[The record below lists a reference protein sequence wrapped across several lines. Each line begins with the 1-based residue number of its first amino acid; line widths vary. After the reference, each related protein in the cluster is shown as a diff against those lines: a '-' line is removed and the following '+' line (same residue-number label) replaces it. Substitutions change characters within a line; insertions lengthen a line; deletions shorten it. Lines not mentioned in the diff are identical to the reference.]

1 MKQFRLF
8 LLSLLC
14 ALITLPVMAQESK
27 GIQFFKGTFAEA
39 LAKAKAEGKPLFVD
53 FYAVWCGPCKKME
66 KQIFTLPEVG
76 EYFNKNFISLQ
87 LDAEKPENVDIAK
100 NYKVEAFPTLGI
112 IDGDGKALSIN
123 VGYMNAQELLDMAKT
138 AMGEIKGFEQLY
150 KEYRQ
155 NPNDLTIQQ
164 DLLTMAPQFL
174 TTQDG
179 MDAEKWVVRV
189 RKIYQKYIETKM
201 ADNSLINRKDYIII
215 GYLGGDDDETT
226 DRLVDYI
233 STHLDAWL
241 AAVGEPAAYYVVEKN
256 DERMLKLVKK
266 GDASYKDYLE
276 KIRTDYKKAYDVI
289 PVSSVT
295 PYDKSRD
302 YFNALFAIYKNKD
315 VAEYLKLMRKYLA
328 GLGKDANA
336 ADYAMAAQSLYYAA
350 DKKLRAADHEQA
362 IEWLKI
368 AIPSEKVLMN
378 KINYL
383 VMVGDSYR
391 ELKKYSEAEQYY
403 KQAYGESLQMGGE
416 LQQAQQMIQASVLH
430 KLSTLE
436 LLMR

>member
-1 MKQFRLF
+1 MKQIRIFLF
-8 LLSLLC
+8 ALLC
-14 ALITLPVMAQESK
+14 TVLALPAMAQEGK
-27 GIQFFKGTFAEA
+27 GIQFFKGTFAQA
-39 LAKAKAEGKPLFVD
+39 LAKAKSEGKPLFVD

-66 KQIFTLPEVG
+66 KQIFTQPEVG
-76 EYFNKNFISLQ
+76 EYFNKHFVAVQ
-87 LDAEKPENVDIAK
+87 LDAEKPENVDVAK
-100 NYKVEAFPTLGI
+100 TYKVEAFPTLGI
-112 IDGDGKALSIN
+112 FDGEGKALSIN
-123 VGYMNAQELLDMAKT
+123 VGYMNAQELMAMAKT
-138 AMGEIKGFEQLY
+138 AVGEVKGFEQLY

-164 DLLTMAPQFL
+164 DLLTLAPQFL

-189 RKIYQKYIETKM
+189 RKIYQAYIEKKM
-201 ADNSLINRKDYIII
+201 SDNSLINRKDYIII
-215 GYLGGDDDETT
+215 GYLGGDDEESTY
-226 DRLVDYI
+226 RLVDYI
-233 STHLDAWL
+233 SKNMDAWM

-266 GDASYKDYLE
+266 GDESYKTYLE

-289 PVSSVT
+289 KFTSAT

-302 YFNALFAIYKNKD
+302 YYNALFAIYKNKD
-315 VAEYLKLMRKYLA
+315 VAQYLKLMRQYLA
-328 GLGKDANA
+328 TLGADANA

-350 DKKLRAADHEQA
+350 GNKLSAADHEQA
-362 IEWLKI
+362 IEWLKM

-391 ELKKYSEAEQYY
+391 ELKKYNDAEQYY
-403 KQAYGESLQMGGE
+403 KQAYGESLQMGE
-416 LQQAQQMIQASVLH
+416 LEQAQQMIQASVLH

-436 LLMR
+436 LLTR

>member
-1 MKQFRLF
+1 MKQIRIFLF
-8 LLSLLC
+8 
-14 ALITLPVMAQESK
+14 ALICTVLALPAMAQEGK
-27 GIQFFKGTFAEA
+27 GIQFFKGTFAQA
-39 LAKAKAEGKPLFVD
+39 LAKAKSEGKPLFVD

-66 KQIFTLPEVG
+66 KQIFTQPEVG
-76 EYFNKNFISLQ
+76 EYFNKHFVAVQ
-87 LDAEKPENVDIAK
+87 LDAEKPENVDVAK
-100 NYKVEAFPTLGI
+100 TYKVEAFPTLGI
-112 IDGDGKALSIN
+112 FDGEGKALSIN
-123 VGYMNAQELLDMAKT
+123 VGYMNAQELMAMAKT
-138 AMGEIKGFEQLY
+138 AVGEVKGFEQLH

-164 DLLTMAPQFL
+164 DLLTLAPQFL

-189 RKIYQKYIETKM
+189 RKIYQAYIEKKM
-201 ADNSLINRKDYIII
+201 SDNSLINRKDYIII
-215 GYLGGDDDETT
+215 GYLGGDDEETT
-226 DRLVDYI
+226 YRLVDYI
-233 STHLDAWL
+233 SKNMDAWM

-266 GDASYKDYLE
+266 GDESYKTYLE

-289 PVSSVT
+289 KFTSAT

-302 YFNALFAIYKNKD
+302 YYNALFAIYKNKD
-315 VAEYLKLMRKYLA
+315 VALYLKLMRQYLA
-328 GLGKDANA
+328 TLGADANA

-350 DKKLRAADHEQA
+350 GNKLSAADHEQA
-362 IEWLKI
+362 IEWLKV

-391 ELKKYSEAEQYY
+391 ELKKYNDAEQYY
-403 KQAYGESLQMGGE
+403 KQAYGESLQMGE
-416 LQQAQQMIQASVLH
+416 LEQAQQMIQASVLH

-436 LLMR
+436 LLTR

>member
-1 MKQFRLF
+1 MKQIRIFLF
-8 LLSLLC
+8 ALLC
-14 ALITLPVMAQESK
+14 TFLALPTMAQEGK
-27 GIQFFKGTFAEA
+27 GIQFFKGTFAQA
-39 LAKAKAEGKPLFVD
+39 LAKAKSEGKPLFVD

-66 KQIFTLPEVG
+66 KQIFTQPEVG
-76 EYFNKNFISLQ
+76 EYFNKHFVAVQ
-87 LDAEKPENVDIAK
+87 LDAEKPENVDAAK
-100 NYKVEAFPTLGI
+100 TYKVEAFPTLGI
-112 IDGDGKALSIN
+112 FDGEGKALSIN
-123 VGYMNAQELLDMAKT
+123 VGYMNAQELMAMAKT
-138 AMGEIKGFEQLY
+138 AVGEVKGFEQLY

-164 DLLTMAPQFL
+164 DLLTLAPQFL

-189 RKIYQKYIETKM
+189 RKIYQAYIEKKM
-201 ADNSLINRKDYIII
+201 SDNSLINRKDYIII
-215 GYLGGDDDETT
+215 GYLGGDDEETT
-226 DRLVDYI
+226 YRLVDYI
-233 STHLDAWL
+233 SNNMDAWM

-266 GDASYKDYLE
+266 GDESYKTYLE

-289 PVSSVT
+289 KFTSAT

-302 YFNALFAIYKNKD
+302 YYNALFAIYKNKD
-315 VAEYLKLMRKYLA
+315 VALYLKLMRQYLA
-328 GLGKDANA
+328 TLGADANA

-350 DKKLRAADHEQA
+350 GNKLSAADHEQA
-362 IEWLKI
+362 IEWLKV

-391 ELKKYSEAEQYY
+391 ELKKYNEAEQYY
-403 KQAYGESLQMGGE
+403 KQAYGESLQMGE
-416 LQQAQQMIQASVLH
+416 LEQAQQMIQASVLH

-436 LLMR
+436 LLTR

>member
-1 MKQFRLF
+1 MKQIRIFLF
-8 LLSLLC
+8 ALLC
-14 ALITLPVMAQESK
+14 TVLALPAMAQEGK
-27 GIQFFKGTFAEA
+27 GIQFFKGTFAQA
-39 LAKAKAEGKPLFVD
+39 LAKAKSEGKPLFVD

-66 KQIFTLPEVG
+66 KQIFTQPEVG
-76 EYFNKNFISLQ
+76 EYFNKHFVAVQ
-87 LDAEKPENVDIAK
+87 LDAEKPENVDVAK
-100 NYKVEAFPTLGI
+100 TYKVEAFPTLGI
-112 IDGDGKALSIN
+112 FDGEGKALSIN
-123 VGYMNAQELLDMAKT
+123 VGYMNAQELMAMAKT
-138 AMGEIKGFEQLY
+138 AVGEVKGFEQLY

-164 DLLTMAPQFL
+164 DLLTLAPQFL

-189 RKIYQKYIETKM
+189 RKIYQAYIEKKM
-201 ADNSLINRKDYIII
+201 SDNSLINRKDYIII
-215 GYLGGDDDETT
+215 GYLGGDDEETT
-226 DRLVDYI
+226 YRLVDYI
-233 STHLDAWL
+233 SKNMDAWM

-266 GDASYKDYLE
+266 GDESYKTYLE

-289 PVSSVT
+289 KFTSAT

-302 YFNALFAIYKNKD
+302 YYNALFAIYKNKD
-315 VAEYLKLMRKYLA
+315 VAQYLKLMRQYLA
-328 GLGKDANA
+328 TLGADANA

-350 DKKLRAADHEQA
+350 GNKLSAADHEQA
-362 IEWLKI
+362 IEWLKV

-391 ELKKYSEAEQYY
+391 ELKKYNEAEQYY
-403 KQAYGESLQMGGE
+403 KQAYGESLQMGE
-416 LQQAQQMIQASVLH
+416 LEQAQQMIQASVLH

-436 LLMR
+436 LLTR

>member
-1 MKQFRLF
+1 MKQIRIFLF
-8 LLSLLC
+8 ALLC
-14 ALITLPVMAQESK
+14 TVLALPAMAQEGK
-27 GIQFFKGTFAEA
+27 GIQFFKGTFAQA
-39 LAKAKAEGKPLFVD
+39 LAKAKSEGKPLFVD

-66 KQIFTLPEVG
+66 KQIFTQPEVG
-76 EYFNKNFISLQ
+76 EYFNKHFVAVQ
-87 LDAEKPENVDIAK
+87 LDAEKPENVDVAK
-100 NYKVEAFPTLGI
+100 TYKVEAFPTLGI
-112 IDGDGKALSIN
+112 FDGEGKALSIN
-123 VGYMNAQELLDMAKT
+123 VGYMNAQELMAMAKT
-138 AMGEIKGFEQLY
+138 AVGEVKGFEQLY

-164 DLLTMAPQFL
+164 DLLTLAPQFL

-189 RKIYQKYIETKM
+189 RKIYQAYIEKKM
-201 ADNSLINRKDYIII
+201 SDNSLINRKDYVII
-215 GYLGGDDDETT
+215 GYLGGDDEENTY
-226 DRLVDYI
+226 RLVDYI
-233 STHLDAWL
+233 SNNMDAWM

-266 GDASYKDYLE
+266 GDESYKTYLE

-289 PVSSVT
+289 KFTSAT

-302 YFNALFAIYKNKD
+302 YYNALFAIYKNKD
-315 VAEYLKLMRKYLA
+315 VAQYLKLMRQYLA
-328 GLGKDANA
+328 TLGADANA

-350 DKKLRAADHEQA
+350 GNKLSAADHEQA
-362 IEWLKI
+362 IEWLKM

-391 ELKKYSEAEQYY
+391 ELKKYKEAEQYY
-403 KQAYGESLQMGGE
+403 KQAYGESLQIGE
-416 LQQAQQMIQASVLH
+416 LEQAQQMIQASVLH

>member
-1 MKQFRLF
+1 MKQIRIFLF
-8 LLSLLC
+8 ALLC
-14 ALITLPVMAQESK
+14 TVLALPAMAQEGK
-27 GIQFFKGTFAEA
+27 GIQFFKGTFAQA
-39 LAKAKAEGKPLFVD
+39 LAKAKSEGKPLFVD

-66 KQIFTLPEVG
+66 KQIFTQPEVG
-76 EYFNKNFISLQ
+76 EYFNKHFVAVQ
-87 LDAEKPENVDIAK
+87 LDAEKPENVDVAK
-100 NYKVEAFPTLGI
+100 TYKVEAFPTLGI
-112 IDGDGKALSIN
+112 FDGEGKALSIN
-123 VGYMNAQELLDMAKT
+123 VGYMNAQELMAMAKT
-138 AMGEIKGFEQLY
+138 AVGEVKGFEQLY

-164 DLLTMAPQFL
+164 DLLTLAPQFL

-189 RKIYQKYIETKM
+189 RKIYQAYIEKKM
-201 ADNSLINRKDYIII
+201 SDNSLINRKDYIII
-215 GYLGGDDDETT
+215 GYLGGDDEESTY
-226 DRLVDYI
+226 RLVDYI
-233 STHLDAWL
+233 SKNMDAWM

-266 GDASYKDYLE
+266 GDESYKTYLE

-289 PVSSVT
+289 KFTSAT

-302 YFNALFAIYKNKD
+302 YYNALFAIYKNKD
-315 VAEYLKLMRKYLA
+315 VALYLKLMRQYLA
-328 GLGKDANA
+328 TLGADANA

-350 DKKLRAADHEQA
+350 GNKLSAADHEQA
-362 IEWLKI
+362 IEWLKV

-391 ELKKYSEAEQYY
+391 ELKKYNEAEQYY
-403 KQAYGESLQMGGE
+403 KQAYGESLQMGE
-416 LQQAQQMIQASVLH
+416 LEQAQQMIQASVLH

-436 LLMR
+436 LLTR

>member
-1 MKQFRLF
+1 MKQIRIFLF
-8 LLSLLC
+8 
-14 ALITLPVMAQESK
+14 ALICTVLALPAMAQEGK
-27 GIQFFKGTFAEA
+27 GIQFFKGTFAQA
-39 LAKAKAEGKPLFVD
+39 LAKAKSEGKPLFVD

-66 KQIFTLPEVG
+66 KQIFTQPEVG
-76 EYFNKNFISLQ
+76 EYFNKHFVAVQ
-87 LDAEKPENVDIAK
+87 LDAEKPENVDVAK
-100 NYKVEAFPTLGI
+100 TYKVEAFPTLGI
-112 IDGDGKALSIN
+112 FDGEGKALSIN
-123 VGYMNAQELLDMAKT
+123 VGYMNAQELMAMAKT
-138 AMGEIKGFEQLY
+138 AVGEVKGFEQLY

-164 DLLTMAPQFL
+164 DLLTLAPQFL

-189 RKIYQKYIETKM
+189 RKIYQAYIEKKM
-201 ADNSLINRKDYIII
+201 SDNSLINRKDYIII
-215 GYLGGDDDETT
+215 GYLGGDDEETT
-226 DRLVDYI
+226 YRLVDYI
-233 STHLDAWL
+233 SKNMDAWM

-266 GDASYKDYLE
+266 GDESYKTYLE

-289 PVSSVT
+289 KFTSAT

-302 YFNALFAIYKNKD
+302 YYNALFAIYKNKD
-315 VAEYLKLMRKYLA
+315 VALYLKLMRQYLA
-328 GLGKDANA
+328 TLGADANA

-350 DKKLRAADHEQA
+350 GNKLSAADHEQA
-362 IEWLKI
+362 IEWLKV

-391 ELKKYSEAEQYY
+391 ELKKYNDAEQYY
-403 KQAYGESLQMGGE
+403 KQAYGESLQMGE
-416 LQQAQQMIQASVLH
+416 LEQAQQMIQASVLH

>member
-1 MKQFRLF
+1 MKQIRIFLF
-8 LLSLLC
+8 ALLC
-14 ALITLPVMAQESK
+14 TVLALPAMAQEGK
-27 GIQFFKGTFAEA
+27 GIQFFKGTFAQA
-39 LAKAKAEGKPLFVD
+39 LAKAKSEGKPLFVD

-66 KQIFTLPEVG
+66 KQIFTQPEVG
-76 EYFNKNFISLQ
+76 EYFNKHFVAVQ
-87 LDAEKPENVDIAK
+87 LDAEKPENVDAAK
-100 NYKVEAFPTLGI
+100 TYKVEAFPTLGI
-112 IDGDGKALSIN
+112 FDGEGKALSIN
-123 VGYMNAQELLDMAKT
+123 VGYMNAQELMAMAKT
-138 AMGEIKGFEQLY
+138 AVGEVKGFEQLY

-164 DLLTMAPQFL
+164 DLLTLAPQFL

-189 RKIYQKYIETKM
+189 RKIYQTYIEKKM
-201 ADNSLINRKDYIII
+201 SDNSLINRKDYIII
-215 GYLGGDDDETT
+215 GYLGGDDEETT
-226 DRLVDYI
+226 YRLVDYI
-233 STHLDAWL
+233 SNNMDAWM

-266 GDASYKDYLE
+266 GDESYKTYLE

-289 PVSSVT
+289 KFTSAT

-302 YFNALFAIYKNKD
+302 YYNALFAIYKNKD
-315 VAEYLKLMRKYLA
+315 VAQYLKLMRQYLA
-328 GLGKDANA
+328 TLGADANA

-350 DKKLRAADHEQA
+350 GNKLSAADHEQA
-362 IEWLKI
+362 IEWLKV

-391 ELKKYSEAEQYY
+391 ELKKYNEAEQYY
-403 KQAYGESLQMGGE
+403 KQAYGESLQMGE
-416 LQQAQQMIQASVLH
+416 LEQAQQMIQASVLH

-436 LLMR
+436 LLTR

>member
-1 MKQFRLF
+1 MKQIRIFLF
-8 LLSLLC
+8 ALLC
-14 ALITLPVMAQESK
+14 TLLALPAMAQEGK
-27 GIQFFKGTFAEA
+27 GIQFFKGTFAQA

-66 KQIFTLPEVG
+66 KQIFTQPEVG
-76 EYFNKNFISLQ
+76 EYFNKHFVALQ
-87 LDAEKPENVDIAK
+87 LDAEKPENVDVAK
-100 NYKVEAFPTLGI
+100 TYKVEAFPTLGI
-112 IDGDGKALSIN
+112 FDGEGKALSIN
-123 VGYMNAQELLDMAKT
+123 VGYMNAQELMAMAKT
-138 AMGEIKGFEQLY
+138 AMGEVKGFEQLY

-164 DLLTMAPQFL
+164 DLLTLAPQFL

-189 RKIYQKYIETKM
+189 RKIYQAYIEKKM
-201 ADNSLINRKDYIII
+201 SDNSLINRKDYVII
-215 GYLGGDDDETT
+215 GYLGGDDEESTY
-226 DRLVDYI
+226 RLVDYI
-233 STHLDAWL
+233 SNNMDAWM

-266 GDASYKDYLE
+266 GDESYKTYLE

-289 PVSSVT
+289 KFTSAT

-302 YFNALFAIYKNKD
+302 YYNALFAIYKNKD
-315 VAEYLKLMRKYLA
+315 VAQYLKLMRQYLA
-328 GLGKDANA
+328 TLGADANA

-350 DKKLRAADHEQA
+350 GNKLSAADHEQA
-362 IEWLKI
+362 IEWLKM

-391 ELKKYSEAEQYY
+391 ELKKYKEAEQYY
-403 KQAYGESLQMGGE
+403 KQAYGESLQMGE
-416 LQQAQQMIQASVLH
+416 LEQAQQMIQASVLH

>member
-1 MKQFRLF
+1 MKQIRIFLF
-8 LLSLLC
+8 
-14 ALITLPVMAQESK
+14 ALICTVLALPAMAQEGK
-27 GIQFFKGTFAEA
+27 GIQFFKGTFAQA
-39 LAKAKAEGKPLFVD
+39 LAKAKSEGKPLFMD

-66 KQIFTLPEVG
+66 KQIFTQPEVG
-76 EYFNKNFISLQ
+76 EYFNKHFVAVQ
-87 LDAEKPENVDIAK
+87 LDAEKPENVDVAK
-100 NYKVEAFPTLGI
+100 TYKVEAFPTLGI
-112 IDGDGKALSIN
+112 FDGEGKALSIN
-123 VGYMNAQELLDMAKT
+123 VGYMNAQELMAMAKT
-138 AMGEIKGFEQLY
+138 AVGEVKGFEQLY

-164 DLLTMAPQFL
+164 DLLTLAPQFL

-189 RKIYQKYIETKM
+189 RKIYQAYIEKKM
-201 ADNSLINRKDYIII
+201 SDNSLINRKDYIII
-215 GYLGGDDDETT
+215 GYLGGDDEETT
-226 DRLVDYI
+226 YRLVDYI
-233 STHLDAWL
+233 SKNMDAWM

-266 GDASYKDYLE
+266 GDESYKTYLE

-289 PVSSVT
+289 KFTSAT

-302 YFNALFAIYKNKD
+302 YYNALFAIYKNKD
-315 VAEYLKLMRKYLA
+315 VALYLKLMRQYLA
-328 GLGKDANA
+328 TLGADANA

-350 DKKLRAADHEQA
+350 GNKLSAADHEQA
-362 IEWLKI
+362 IEWLKV

-391 ELKKYSEAEQYY
+391 ELKKYNDAEQYY
-403 KQAYGESLQMGGE
+403 KQAYGESLQMGE
-416 LQQAQQMIQASVLH
+416 LEQAQQMIQASVLH

-436 LLMR
+436 LLTR

>member
-1 MKQFRLF
+1 MKQIRIFLF
-8 LLSLLC
+8 ALLC
-14 ALITLPVMAQESK
+14 TFLALPTMAQEGK
-27 GIQFFKGTFAEA
+27 GIQFFKGTFAQA
-39 LAKAKAEGKPLFVD
+39 LAKAKSEGKPLFVD

-66 KQIFTLPEVG
+66 KQIFTQPEVG
-76 EYFNKNFISLQ
+76 EYFNKHFVAVQ
-87 LDAEKPENVDIAK
+87 LDAEKPENVDVAK
-100 NYKVEAFPTLGI
+100 TYKVEAFPTLGI
-112 IDGDGKALSIN
+112 FDGEGKALSIN
-123 VGYMNAQELLDMAKT
+123 VGYMNAQELLAMAKT
-138 AMGEIKGFEQLY
+138 AVGEVKGFEQLY

-155 NPNDLTIQQ
+155 NPNDLAIQQ
-164 DLLTMAPQFL
+164 DLLTLAPQFL

-189 RKIYQKYIETKM
+189 RKIYQAYIEKKM
-201 ADNSLINRKDYIII
+201 SDNSLINRKDYIII
-215 GYLGGDDDETT
+215 GYLGGDDEESTY
-226 DRLVDYI
+226 RLVDYI
-233 STHLDAWL
+233 SKNMDAWM

-266 GDASYKDYLE
+266 GDESYKTYLE

-289 PVSSVT
+289 KFTSAT

-302 YFNALFAIYKNKD
+302 YYNALFAIYKNKD
-315 VAEYLKLMRKYLA
+315 VAQYLKLMRQYLA
-328 GLGKDANA
+328 TLGADANA

-350 DKKLRAADHEQA
+350 GNKLSAADHEQA
-362 IEWLKI
+362 IEWLKV

-391 ELKKYSEAEQYY
+391 ELKKYNEAEQYY
-403 KQAYGESLQMGGE
+403 KQAYGESLQMGE
-416 LQQAQQMIQASVLH
+416 LEQAQQMIQASVLH

-436 LLMR
+436 LLTR

>member
-1 MKQFRLF
+1 MKQIRIFLF
-8 LLSLLC
+8 ALLC
-14 ALITLPVMAQESK
+14 TVLALPAMAQEGK
-27 GIQFFKGTFAEA
+27 GIQFFKGTFAQA

-66 KQIFTLPEVG
+66 KQIFTQPEVG
-76 EYFNKNFISLQ
+76 EYFNKHFIALQ
-87 LDAEKPENVDIAK
+87 LDAEKPENVDVAK
-100 NYKVEAFPTLGI
+100 TYKVEAFPTLGI
-112 IDGDGKALSIN
+112 FDGEGKALSIN
-123 VGYMNAQELLDMAKT
+123 VGYMNAQELMAMAKT
-138 AMGEIKGFEQLY
+138 AVGEVKGFEQLY

-164 DLLTMAPQFL
+164 DLLTLAPQFL

-189 RKIYQKYIETKM
+189 RKIYQAYIEKKM
-201 ADNSLINRKDYIII
+201 SDNSLINRKDYIII
-215 GYLGGDDDETT
+215 GYLGGDDEETT
-226 DRLVDYI
+226 YRLVDYI
-233 STHLDAWL
+233 SNNMDAWM

-266 GDASYKDYLE
+266 GDESYKTYLE

-289 PVSSVT
+289 KFTSAT

-302 YFNALFAIYKNKD
+302 YYNALFAIYKNKD
-315 VAEYLKLMRKYLA
+315 VAQYLKLMRQYLA
-328 GLGKDANA
+328 TLGADANA

-350 DKKLRAADHEQA
+350 GNKLSAADHEQA
-362 IEWLKI
+362 IEWLKV

-391 ELKKYSEAEQYY
+391 ELKKYNEAEQYY
-403 KQAYGESLQMGGE
+403 KQAYGESLQMGE
-416 LQQAQQMIQASVLH
+416 LEQAQQMIQASVLH

-436 LLMR
+436 LLTR

>member
-1 MKQFRLF
+1 MKQIRIFLF
-8 LLSLLC
+8 ALLC
-14 ALITLPVMAQESK
+14 TVLALPAMAQEGK
-27 GIQFFKGTFAEA
+27 GIQFFKGTFAQA

-66 KQIFTLPEVG
+66 KQIFTQPEVG
-76 EYFNKNFISLQ
+76 EYFNKHFIALQ
-87 LDAEKPENVDIAK
+87 LDAEKPENVDVAK
-100 NYKVEAFPTLGI
+100 TYKVEAFPTLGI
-112 IDGDGKALSIN
+112 FDGEGKALSIN
-123 VGYMNAQELLDMAKT
+123 VGYMNAQELMAMAKT
-138 AMGEIKGFEQLY
+138 AVGEVKGFEQLY

-164 DLLTMAPQFL
+164 DLLTLAPQFL

-189 RKIYQKYIETKM
+189 RKIYQAYIEKKM
-201 ADNSLINRKDYIII
+201 SDNSLINRKDYIII
-215 GYLGGDDDETT
+215 GYLGGDDEETT
-226 DRLVDYI
+226 YRLVDYI
-233 STHLDAWL
+233 SKNMDAWM

-266 GDASYKDYLE
+266 GDESYKTYLE

-289 PVSSVT
+289 KFTSAT

-302 YFNALFAIYKNKD
+302 YYNALFAIYKNKD
-315 VAEYLKLMRKYLA
+315 VALYLKLMRQYLA
-328 GLGKDANA
+328 TLGADANA

-350 DKKLRAADHEQA
+350 GNKLSAADHEQA
-362 IEWLKI
+362 IEWLKV

-391 ELKKYSEAEQYY
+391 ELKKYNDAEQYY
-403 KQAYGESLQMGGE
+403 KQAYGESLQMGE
-416 LQQAQQMIQASVLH
+416 LEQAQQMIQASVLH

-436 LLMR
+436 LLTR

>member
-1 MKQFRLF
+1 MKQIRIFLF
-8 LLSLLC
+8 ALLC
-14 ALITLPVMAQESK
+14 TVLALPAMAQEGK
-27 GIQFFKGTFAEA
+27 GIQFFKGTFAQA
-39 LAKAKAEGKPLFVD
+39 LAKAKSEGKPLFVD

-66 KQIFTLPEVG
+66 KQIFTQPEVG
-76 EYFNKNFISLQ
+76 EYFNKHFVAVQ
-87 LDAEKPENVDIAK
+87 LDAEKPENVDVAK
-100 NYKVEAFPTLGI
+100 TYKVEAFPTLGI
-112 IDGDGKALSIN
+112 FDGEGKALSIN
-123 VGYMNAQELLDMAKT
+123 VGYMNAQELMAMAKT
-138 AMGEIKGFEQLY
+138 AVGEVKGFEQLY

-164 DLLTMAPQFL
+164 DLLTLAPQFL

-189 RKIYQKYIETKM
+189 RKIYQAYIEKKM
-201 ADNSLINRKDYIII
+201 SDNSLINRKDYIII
-215 GYLGGDDDETT
+215 GYLGGDDEESTY
-226 DRLVDYI
+226 RLVDYI
-233 STHLDAWL
+233 SKNMDAWM

-266 GDASYKDYLE
+266 GDESYKTYLE

-289 PVSSVT
+289 KFTSAT

-302 YFNALFAIYKNKD
+302 YYNALFAIYKNKD
-315 VAEYLKLMRKYLA
+315 VAQYLKLMRQYLA
-328 GLGKDANA
+328 TLGADANA
-336 ADYAMAAQSLYYAA
+336 ADYAMAAQSLNYAA
-350 DKKLRAADHEQA
+350 GNKLSAADHEQA
-362 IEWLKI
+362 IEWLKV

-391 ELKKYSEAEQYY
+391 ELKKYNEAEQYY
-403 KQAYGESLQMGGE
+403 KQAYGESLQMGE
-416 LQQAQQMIQASVLH
+416 LEQAQQMIQASVLH

-436 LLMR
+436 LLTR

>member
-1 MKQFRLF
+1 MKQIRIFLF
-8 LLSLLC
+8 ALLC
-14 ALITLPVMAQESK
+14 TVLALPAMAQEGK
-27 GIQFFKGTFAEA
+27 GIQFFKGTFAQA
-39 LAKAKAEGKPLFVD
+39 LAKAKSEGKPLFVD

-66 KQIFTLPEVG
+66 KQIFTQPEVG
-76 EYFNKNFISLQ
+76 EYFNKHFIALQ
-87 LDAEKPENVDIAK
+87 LDAEKPENVDVAK
-100 NYKVEAFPTLGI
+100 TYKVEAFPTLGI
-112 IDGDGKALSIN
+112 FDGEGKALSIN
-123 VGYMNAQELLDMAKT
+123 VGYMNAQELMAMAKT
-138 AMGEIKGFEQLY
+138 AVGEVKGFEQLY

-164 DLLTMAPQFL
+164 DLLTLAPQFL

-189 RKIYQKYIETKM
+189 RKIYQAYIEKKM
-201 ADNSLINRKDYIII
+201 SDNSLINRKDYIII
-215 GYLGGDDDETT
+215 GYLGGDDEETT
-226 DRLVDYI
+226 YRLVDYI
-233 STHLDAWL
+233 SKNMDAWM

-266 GDASYKDYLE
+266 GDESYKTYLE

-289 PVSSVT
+289 KFTSAT

-302 YFNALFAIYKNKD
+302 YYNALFAIYKNKD
-315 VAEYLKLMRKYLA
+315 VALYLKLMRQYLA
-328 GLGKDANA
+328 TLGADANA

-350 DKKLRAADHEQA
+350 GNKLSAADHEQA
-362 IEWLKI
+362 IEWLKV

-391 ELKKYSEAEQYY
+391 ELKKYNEAEQYY
-403 KQAYGESLQMGGE
+403 KQAYGESLQMGE
-416 LQQAQQMIQASVLH
+416 LEQAQQMIQASVLH

-436 LLMR
+436 LLTR

>member
-1 MKQFRLF
+1 MKQIRIFLF
-8 LLSLLC
+8 ALLC
-14 ALITLPVMAQESK
+14 TVLALPAMAQEGK
-27 GIQFFKGTFAEA
+27 GIQFFKGTFAQA
-39 LAKAKAEGKPLFVD
+39 LAKAKSEGKPLFVD

-66 KQIFTLPEVG
+66 KQIFTQPEVG
-76 EYFNKNFISLQ
+76 EYFNKHFVAVQ
-87 LDAEKPENVDIAK
+87 LDAEKPENVDVAK
-100 NYKVEAFPTLGI
+100 TYKVEAFPTLGI
-112 IDGDGKALSIN
+112 FDGEGKALSIN
-123 VGYMNAQELLDMAKT
+123 VGYMNAQELLAMAKT
-138 AMGEIKGFEQLY
+138 AVGEVKGFEQLY

-164 DLLTMAPQFL
+164 DLLTLAPQFL

-189 RKIYQKYIETKM
+189 RKIYQAYIEKKM
-201 ADNSLINRKDYIII
+201 SDNSLINRKDYIII
-215 GYLGGDDDETT
+215 GYLGGDDEESTY
-226 DRLVDYI
+226 RLVDYI
-233 STHLDAWL
+233 SKNMDAWM

-266 GDASYKDYLE
+266 GDESYKTYLE
-276 KIRTDYKKAYDVI
+276 KILTDYKKAYDVI
-289 PVSSVT
+289 KFTSAT

-302 YFNALFAIYKNKD
+302 YYNALFAIYKNKD
-315 VAEYLKLMRKYLA
+315 VAQYLKLMRQYLA
-328 GLGKDANA
+328 TLGADANA

-350 DKKLRAADHEQA
+350 GNKLSAADHEQA
-362 IEWLKI
+362 IEWLKV

-391 ELKKYSEAEQYY
+391 ELKKYNDAEQYY
-403 KQAYGESLQMGGE
+403 KQAYGESLQMGE
-416 LQQAQQMIQASVLH
+416 LEQAQQMIQASVLH

-436 LLMR
+436 LLTR

>member
-1 MKQFRLF
+1 MKQIRIFLF
-8 LLSLLC
+8 ALLC
-14 ALITLPVMAQESK
+14 TVLALPAMAQEGK
-27 GIQFFKGTFAEA
+27 GIQFFKGTFAQA
-39 LAKAKAEGKPLFVD
+39 LAKAKSEGKPLFVD

-66 KQIFTLPEVG
+66 KQIFTQPEVG
-76 EYFNKNFISLQ
+76 EYFNKHFVAVQ
-87 LDAEKPENVDIAK
+87 LDAEKPENVDVAK
-100 NYKVEAFPTLGI
+100 TYKVEAFPTLGI
-112 IDGDGKALSIN
+112 FDGEGKALSIN
-123 VGYMNAQELLDMAKT
+123 VGYMNAQELMAMAKT
-138 AMGEIKGFEQLY
+138 AVGEVKGFEQLY

-164 DLLTMAPQFL
+164 DLLTLAPQFL

-189 RKIYQKYIETKM
+189 RKIYQAYIEKKM
-201 ADNSLINRKDYIII
+201 SDNSLINRKDYIII
-215 GYLGGDDDETT
+215 GYLGGDDEETT
-226 DRLVDYI
+226 YRLVDYI
-233 STHLDAWL
+233 SKNMDAWM

-266 GDASYKDYLE
+266 GVESYKTYLE

-289 PVSSVT
+289 KFTSAT

-302 YFNALFAIYKNKD
+302 YYNALFAIYKNKD
-315 VAEYLKLMRKYLA
+315 VALYLKLMRQYLA
-328 GLGKDANA
+328 TLGADANA

-350 DKKLRAADHEQA
+350 GNKLSAADHEQA
-362 IEWLKI
+362 IEWLKV

-391 ELKKYSEAEQYY
+391 ELKKYNDAEQYY
-403 KQAYGESLQMGGE
+403 KQAYGESLQMGE
-416 LQQAQQMIQASVLH
+416 LEQAQQMIQASVLH

-436 LLMR
+436 LLTR

>member
-1 MKQFRLF
+1 M
-8 LLSLLC
+8 
-14 ALITLPVMAQESK
+14 
-27 GIQFFKGTFAEA
+27 
-39 LAKAKAEGKPLFVD
+39 D

-66 KQIFTLPEVG
+66 KQIFTQPEVG
-76 EYFNKNFISLQ
+76 EYFNKHFVAVQ
-87 LDAEKPENVDIAK
+87 LDAEKPENVDVAK
-100 NYKVEAFPTLGI
+100 TYKVEAFPTLGI
-112 IDGDGKALSIN
+112 FDGEGKALSIN
-123 VGYMNAQELLDMAKT
+123 VGYMNAQELMAMAKT
-138 AMGEIKGFEQLY
+138 AVGEVKGFEQLY

-164 DLLTMAPQFL
+164 DLLTLAPQFL

-189 RKIYQKYIETKM
+189 RKIYQAYIDKKM
-201 ADNSLINRKDYIII
+201 SDNSLINRKDYIII
-215 GYLGGDDDETT
+215 GYLGGDDEETT
-226 DRLVDYI
+226 YRLVDYI
-233 STHLDAWL
+233 SKNMDAWM

-266 GDASYKDYLE
+266 GDESYKTYLE

-289 PVSSVT
+289 KFTSAT

-302 YFNALFAIYKNKD
+302 YYNALFAIYKNKD
-315 VAEYLKLMRKYLA
+315 VALYLKLMRQYLA
-328 GLGKDANA
+328 TLGVDANA

-350 DKKLRAADHEQA
+350 GNKLSAADHEQA
-362 IEWLKI
+362 IEWLKV

-391 ELKKYSEAEQYY
+391 ELKKYNDAEQYY
-403 KQAYGESLQMGGE
+403 KQAYGESLQMGE
-416 LQQAQQMIQASVLH
+416 LEQAQQMIQASVLH

-436 LLMR
+436 LLTR

>member
-1 MKQFRLF
+1 MKQIRIFLF
-8 LLSLLC
+8 ALLC
-14 ALITLPVMAQESK
+14 TVLALPAMAQEGK
-27 GIQFFKGTFAEA
+27 GIQFFKGTFAQA

-66 KQIFTLPEVG
+66 KQIFTQPEVG
-76 EYFNKNFISLQ
+76 EYFNKHFVAVQ
-87 LDAEKPENVDIAK
+87 LDAEKPENVDVAK
-100 NYKVEAFPTLGI
+100 TYKVEAFPTLGI
-112 IDGDGKALSIN
+112 FDGEGKALSIN
-123 VGYMNAQELLDMAKT
+123 VGYMNAQELLAMAKT
-138 AMGEIKGFEQLY
+138 AVGEVKGFEQLY

-164 DLLTMAPQFL
+164 DLLTLAPQFL

-189 RKIYQKYIETKM
+189 RKIYQTYIDKKM
-201 ADNSLINRKDYIII
+201 SDNSLINRKDYIII
-215 GYLGGDDDETT
+215 GYLGGDDEETT
-226 DRLVDYI
+226 YRLVDYI
-233 STHLDAWL
+233 SNNMDAWM

-266 GDASYKDYLE
+266 GDESYKTYLE

-289 PVSSVT
+289 KFTSAT

-302 YFNALFAIYKNKD
+302 YYNALFAIYKNKD
-315 VAEYLKLMRKYLA
+315 VAQYLKLMRQYLA
-328 GLGKDANA
+328 TLGADANA

-350 DKKLRAADHEQA
+350 GNKLSAADHEQA
-362 IEWLKI
+362 IEWLKV

-391 ELKKYSEAEQYY
+391 ELKKYNDAEQYY
-403 KQAYGESLQMGGE
+403 KQAYGESLQMGE
-416 LQQAQQMIQASVLH
+416 LEQAQQMIQASVLH

-436 LLMR
+436 LLTR

>member
-1 MKQFRLF
+1 MKQIRIFLF
-8 LLSLLC
+8 ALLC
-14 ALITLPVMAQESK
+14 TVLALPAMAQEGK
-27 GIQFFKGTFAEA
+27 GIQFFKGTFAHA

-66 KQIFTLPEVG
+66 KQIFTQPEVG
-76 EYFNKNFISLQ
+76 EYFNKHFVALQ
-87 LDAEKPENVDIAK
+87 LDAEKPENVDVAK
-100 NYKVEAFPTLGI
+100 TYKVEAFPTLGI
-112 IDGDGKALSIN
+112 FDGEGKALSIN
-123 VGYMNAQELLDMAKT
+123 VGYMNAQELMAMAKT
-138 AMGEIKGFEQLY
+138 AVGEVKGFEQLY

-164 DLLTMAPQFL
+164 DLLTLAPQFL

-189 RKIYQKYIETKM
+189 RKIYQAYIEKKM
-201 ADNSLINRKDYIII
+201 SDNSLINRKDYVII
-215 GYLGGDDDETT
+215 GYLGGDDEESTY
-226 DRLVDYI
+226 RLVDYI
-233 STHLDAWL
+233 SNNMDAWM

-266 GDASYKDYLE
+266 GDESYKTYLE
-276 KIRTDYKKAYDVI
+276 KILTDYKKAYDVI
-289 PVSSVT
+289 KFTSAT

-302 YFNALFAIYKNKD
+302 YYNALFAIYKNKD
-315 VAEYLKLMRKYLA
+315 VAQYLKLMRQYLA
-328 GLGKDANA
+328 TLGADANA

-350 DKKLRAADHEQA
+350 GNKLSAADHEQA
-362 IEWLKI
+362 IEWLKV

-391 ELKKYSEAEQYY
+391 ELKKYKEAEQYY
-403 KQAYGESLQMGGE
+403 KQAYGESLQMGE
-416 LQQAQQMIQASVLH
+416 LEQAQQMIQASVLH

>member
-1 MKQFRLF
+1 MKQIRIFLF
-8 LLSLLC
+8 ALLC
-14 ALITLPVMAQESK
+14 TVLALPAMAQEGK
-27 GIQFFKGTFAEA
+27 GIQFFKGTFAQA

-66 KQIFTLPEVG
+66 KQIFTQPEVG
-76 EYFNKNFISLQ
+76 EYFNKHFIALQ
-87 LDAEKPENVDIAK
+87 LDAEKPENVDVAK
-100 NYKVEAFPTLGI
+100 TYKVEAFPTLGI
-112 IDGDGKALSIN
+112 FDGEGKALSIN
-123 VGYMNAQELLDMAKT
+123 VGYMNAQELMAMAKT
-138 AMGEIKGFEQLY
+138 AVGEVKGFEQLY

-164 DLLTMAPQFL
+164 DLLTLAPQFL

-189 RKIYQKYIETKM
+189 RKIYQAYIEKKM
-201 ADNSLINRKDYIII
+201 SDNSLINRKDYIII
-215 GYLGGDDDETT
+215 GYLGGDDEETT
-226 DRLVDYI
+226 YRLVDYI
-233 STHLDAWL
+233 SKNMDAWM

-266 GDASYKDYLE
+266 GDESYKTYLE

-289 PVSSVT
+289 KFTSAT

-302 YFNALFAIYKNKD
+302 YYNALFAIYKNKD
-315 VAEYLKLMRKYLA
+315 VAQYLKLMRQYLA
-328 GLGKDANA
+328 TLGADANA

-350 DKKLRAADHEQA
+350 GNKLSAADHEQA
-362 IEWLKI
+362 IEWLKV

-391 ELKKYSEAEQYY
+391 ELKKYNEAEQYY
-403 KQAYGESLQMGGE
+403 KQAYGESLQMGE
-416 LQQAQQMIQASVLH
+416 LEQAQQMIQASVLH

-436 LLMR
+436 LLTR

>member
-1 MKQFRLF
+1 MKQIRIFLF
-8 LLSLLC
+8 ALLC
-14 ALITLPVMAQESK
+14 TFLALPTMAQEGK
-27 GIQFFKGTFAEA
+27 GIQFFKGTFAQA
-39 LAKAKAEGKPLFVD
+39 LAKAKSEGKPLFVD

-66 KQIFTLPEVG
+66 KQIFTQPEVG
-76 EYFNKNFISLQ
+76 EYFNKHFVAVQ
-87 LDAEKPENVDIAK
+87 LDAEKPENVDVAK
-100 NYKVEAFPTLGI
+100 TYKVEAFPTLGI
-112 IDGDGKALSIN
+112 FDGEGKALSIN
-123 VGYMNAQELLDMAKT
+123 VGYMNAQELMAMAKT
-138 AMGEIKGFEQLY
+138 AVGEVKGFEQLY

-164 DLLTMAPQFL
+164 DLLTLAPQFL

-189 RKIYQKYIETKM
+189 RKIYQAYIEKKM
-201 ADNSLINRKDYIII
+201 SDNSLINRKDYIII
-215 GYLGGDDDETT
+215 GYLGGDDEETT
-226 DRLVDYI
+226 YRLVDYI
-233 STHLDAWL
+233 SNNMDAWM

-266 GDASYKDYLE
+266 GDESYKTYLE

-289 PVSSVT
+289 KFTSAT

-302 YFNALFAIYKNKD
+302 YYNALFAIYKNKD
-315 VAEYLKLMRKYLA
+315 VAQYLKLMRQYLA
-328 GLGKDANA
+328 TLGADANA

-350 DKKLRAADHEQA
+350 GNKLSAADHEQA
-362 IEWLKI
+362 IEWLKV

-391 ELKKYSEAEQYY
+391 ELKKYNEAEQYY
-403 KQAYGESLQMGGE
+403 KQAYGESLQMGE
-416 LQQAQQMIQASVLH
+416 LEQAQQMIQASVLH

-436 LLMR
+436 LLTR

>member
-1 MKQFRLF
+1 MKQIRIFLF
-8 LLSLLC
+8 ALLC
-14 ALITLPVMAQESK
+14 TVLALPAMAQEGK
-27 GIQFFKGTFAEA
+27 GIQFFKGTFAQA

-66 KQIFTLPEVG
+66 KQIFTQPEVG
-76 EYFNKNFISLQ
+76 EYFNKHFVAVQ
-87 LDAEKPENVDIAK
+87 LDAEKPENVDVAK
-100 NYKVEAFPTLGI
+100 TYKVEAFPTLGI
-112 IDGDGKALSIN
+112 FDGEGKALSIN
-123 VGYMNAQELLDMAKT
+123 VGYMNAQELLAMAKT
-138 AMGEIKGFEQLY
+138 AVGEVKGFEQLY

-164 DLLTMAPQFL
+164 DLLTLAPQFL

-189 RKIYQKYIETKM
+189 RKIYQTYIDKKM
-201 ADNSLINRKDYIII
+201 SDNSLINRKDYIII
-215 GYLGGDDDETT
+215 GYLGGDDEETT
-226 DRLVDYI
+226 YRLVDYI
-233 STHLDAWL
+233 SKNMDAWM

-266 GDASYKDYLE
+266 GDESYKTYLE

-289 PVSSVT
+289 KFTSAT

-302 YFNALFAIYKNKD
+302 YYNALFAIYKNKD
-315 VAEYLKLMRKYLA
+315 VAQYLKLMRQYLA
-328 GLGKDANA
+328 TLGADANA

-350 DKKLRAADHEQA
+350 GNKLSAADHEQA
-362 IEWLKI
+362 IEWLKV

-391 ELKKYSEAEQYY
+391 ELKKYNEAEQYY
-403 KQAYGESLQMGGE
+403 KQAYGESLQMGE
-416 LQQAQQMIQASVLH
+416 LEQAQQMIQASVLH

-436 LLMR
+436 LLTR

>member
-1 MKQFRLF
+1 MKQIRIFLF
-8 LLSLLC
+8 ALLC
-14 ALITLPVMAQESK
+14 TVLALPAMAQEGK
-27 GIQFFKGTFAEA
+27 GIQFFKGTFAQA
-39 LAKAKAEGKPLFVD
+39 LAKAKSEGKPLFVD

-66 KQIFTLPEVG
+66 KQIFTQPEVG
-76 EYFNKNFISLQ
+76 EYFNKHFVAIQ
-87 LDAEKPENVDIAK
+87 LDAEKSENVDVAK
-100 NYKVEAFPTLGI
+100 TYKVEAFPTLGI
-112 IDGDGKALSIN
+112 FDGEGKALSIN
-123 VGYMNAQELLDMAKT
+123 VGYMNAQELMAMAKT
-138 AMGEIKGFEQLY
+138 AVGEVKGFEQLY

-164 DLLTMAPQFL
+164 DLLTLAPQFL

-189 RKIYQKYIETKM
+189 RKIYQAYIDKKM
-201 ADNSLINRKDYIII
+201 SDNSLINRKDYIII
-215 GYLGGDDDETT
+215 GYLGGDDEETT
-226 DRLVDYI
+226 YRLVDYI
-233 STHLDAWL
+233 SKNMDAWM

-266 GDASYKDYLE
+266 GDESYKTYLE

-289 PVSSVT
+289 KFTSAT

-302 YFNALFAIYKNKD
+302 YYNALFAIYKNKD
-315 VAEYLKLMRKYLA
+315 VAQYLKLMRQYLA
-328 GLGKDANA
+328 TLGADANA

-350 DKKLRAADHEQA
+350 GNKLSAADHEQA
-362 IEWLKI
+362 IEWLKV

-391 ELKKYSEAEQYY
+391 ELKKYNEAEQYY
-403 KQAYGESLQMGGE
+403 KQAYGESLQMGE
-416 LQQAQQMIQASVLH
+416 LEQAQQMIQASVLH

-436 LLMR
+436 LLTR

>member
-1 MKQFRLF
+1 MKQIRIFLF
-8 LLSLLC
+8 ALLC
-14 ALITLPVMAQESK
+14 TVLALPAMAQEGK
-27 GIQFFKGTFAEA
+27 GIQFFKGTFAQA
-39 LAKAKAEGKPLFVD
+39 LAKAKSEGKPLFVD

-66 KQIFTLPEVG
+66 KQIFTQPEVG
-76 EYFNKNFISLQ
+76 EYFNKHFVAVQ
-87 LDAEKPENVDIAK
+87 LDAEKPENVDVAK
-100 NYKVEAFPTLGI
+100 TYKVEAFPTLGI
-112 IDGDGKALSIN
+112 FDGEGKALSIN
-123 VGYMNAQELLDMAKT
+123 VGYMNAQELMAMAKT
-138 AMGEIKGFEQLY
+138 AVGEVKGFEQLY

-164 DLLTMAPQFL
+164 DLLTLAPQFL

-189 RKIYQKYIETKM
+189 RKIYQAYIEKKM
-201 ADNSLINRKDYIII
+201 SDNSLINRKDYIII
-215 GYLGGDDDETT
+215 GYLGGDDEESTY
-226 DRLVDYI
+226 RLVDYI
-233 STHLDAWL
+233 SKNMDAWM

-266 GDASYKDYLE
+266 GDESYKTYLE

-289 PVSSVT
+289 KFTSAT

-302 YFNALFAIYKNKD
+302 YYNALFAIYKNKD
-315 VAEYLKLMRKYLA
+315 VAQYLKLMRQYLA
-328 GLGKDANA
+328 TLGADANA

-350 DKKLRAADHEQA
+350 GNKLSAADHEQA
-362 IEWLKI
+362 IEWLKV

-391 ELKKYSEAEQYY
+391 ELKKYNDAEQYY
-403 KQAYGESLQMGGE
+403 KQAYGESLQMGE
-416 LQQAQQMIQASVLH
+416 LEQAQQMIQASVLH

-436 LLMR
+436 LLTR

>member
-1 MKQFRLF
+1 MKQIRIFLF
-8 LLSLLC
+8 ALLC
-14 ALITLPVMAQESK
+14 TVLALPAMAQEGK
-27 GIQFFKGTFAEA
+27 GIQFFKGTFAQA
-39 LAKAKAEGKPLFVD
+39 LAKAKSEGKPLFVD

-66 KQIFTLPEVG
+66 KQIFTQPEVG
-76 EYFNKNFISLQ
+76 EYFNKHFVAVQ
-87 LDAEKPENVDIAK
+87 LDAEKPENVDVAK
-100 NYKVEAFPTLGI
+100 TYKVEAFPTLGI
-112 IDGDGKALSIN
+112 FDGEGKALSIN
-123 VGYMNAQELLDMAKT
+123 VGYMNAQELMAMAKT
-138 AMGEIKGFEQLY
+138 AVGEVKGFEQLY

-164 DLLTMAPQFL
+164 DLLTLAPQFL

-189 RKIYQKYIETKM
+189 RKIYQAYIEKKM
-201 ADNSLINRKDYIII
+201 SDNSLINRKDYIII
-215 GYLGGDDDETT
+215 GYLGGDDEETT
-226 DRLVDYI
+226 YRLVDYI
-233 STHLDAWL
+233 SKNMDAWM

-266 GDASYKDYLE
+266 GDESYKTYLE

-289 PVSSVT
+289 KFTSAT

-302 YFNALFAIYKNKD
+302 YYNALFAIYKNKD
-315 VAEYLKLMRKYLA
+315 VALYLKLMRQYLA
-328 GLGKDANA
+328 TLGADANA

-350 DKKLRAADHEQA
+350 GNKLSAADHEQA
-362 IEWLKI
+362 IEWLKV
-368 AIPSEKVLMN
+368 AIPSEKVLIN

-391 ELKKYSEAEQYY
+391 ELKKYNEAEQYY
-403 KQAYGESLQMGGE
+403 KQAYGESLQMGE
-416 LQQAQQMIQASVLH
+416 LEQAQQMIQASVLH

-436 LLMR
+436 LLTR

>member
-1 MKQFRLF
+1 MKQIRIFLF
-8 LLSLLC
+8 ALLC
-14 ALITLPVMAQESK
+14 TVLALPAMAQEGK
-27 GIQFFKGTFAEA
+27 GIQFFKGTFAQA
-39 LAKAKAEGKPLFVD
+39 LAKAKSEGKPLFVD

-66 KQIFTLPEVG
+66 KQIFTQPEVG
-76 EYFNKNFISLQ
+76 EYFNKHFVAVQ
-87 LDAEKPENVDIAK
+87 LDAEKPENVDVAK
-100 NYKVEAFPTLGI
+100 TYKVEAFPTLGI
-112 IDGDGKALSIN
+112 FDGEGKALSIN
-123 VGYMNAQELLDMAKT
+123 VGYMNAQELMAMAKT
-138 AMGEIKGFEQLY
+138 AVGEVKGFEQLY

-164 DLLTMAPQFL
+164 DLLTLAPQFL

-189 RKIYQKYIETKM
+189 RKIYQAYIEKKM
-201 ADNSLINRKDYIII
+201 SDNSLINRKDYIII
-215 GYLGGDDDETT
+215 GYLGGDDEETT
-226 DRLVDYI
+226 YRLVDYI
-233 STHLDAWL
+233 SNNMDAWM

-266 GDASYKDYLE
+266 GDESYKTYLE

-289 PVSSVT
+289 KFTSAT

-302 YFNALFAIYKNKD
+302 YYNALFAIYKNKD
-315 VAEYLKLMRKYLA
+315 VALYLKLMRQYLA
-328 GLGKDANA
+328 TLGADANA

-350 DKKLRAADHEQA
+350 GNKLSAADHEQA
-362 IEWLKI
+362 IEWLKM

-391 ELKKYSEAEQYY
+391 ELKKYKEAEQYY
-403 KQAYGESLQMGGE
+403 KQAYGESLQMGE
-416 LQQAQQMIQASVLH
+416 LEQAQQMIQASVLH

>member
-1 MKQFRLF
+1 MKQIRIFLF
-8 LLSLLC
+8 ALLC
-14 ALITLPVMAQESK
+14 TVLALPAMAQEGK
-27 GIQFFKGTFAEA
+27 GIQFFKGTFAQA
-39 LAKAKAEGKPLFVD
+39 LAKAKSEGKPLFVD

-66 KQIFTLPEVG
+66 KQIFTQPEVG
-76 EYFNKNFISLQ
+76 EYFNKHFVAVQ
-87 LDAEKPENVDIAK
+87 LDAEKPENVDVAK
-100 NYKVEAFPTLGI
+100 TYKVEAFPTLGI
-112 IDGDGKALSIN
+112 FDGEGKALSIN
-123 VGYMNAQELLDMAKT
+123 VGYMNAQELMAMAKT
-138 AMGEIKGFEQLY
+138 AVGEVKGFEQLY

-164 DLLTMAPQFL
+164 DLLTLAPQFL

-189 RKIYQKYIETKM
+189 RKIYQAYIEKKM
-201 ADNSLINRKDYIII
+201 SDNSLINRKDYIII
-215 GYLGGDDDETT
+215 GYLGGDDEETT
-226 DRLVDYI
+226 YRLVDYI
-233 STHLDAWL
+233 SNNMDAWM

-266 GDASYKDYLE
+266 GDESYKTYLE

-289 PVSSVT
+289 KFTSAT

-302 YFNALFAIYKNKD
+302 YYNALFAIYKNKD
-315 VAEYLKLMRKYLA
+315 VALYLKLMRQYLA
-328 GLGKDANA
+328 TLGADANA

-350 DKKLRAADHEQA
+350 GNKLSAADHEQA
-362 IEWLKI
+362 IEWLKV

-391 ELKKYSEAEQYY
+391 ELKKYNDAEQYY
-403 KQAYGESLQMGGE
+403 KQAYGESLQMGE
-416 LQQAQQMIQASVLH
+416 LEQAQQMIQASVLH

-436 LLMR
+436 LLTR

>member
-1 MKQFRLF
+1 MKQIRIFLF
-8 LLSLLC
+8 ALLC
-14 ALITLPVMAQESK
+14 TVLALPAMAQEGK
-27 GIQFFKGTFAEA
+27 GIQFFKGTFAQA
-39 LAKAKAEGKPLFVD
+39 LAKAKSEGKPLFVD

-66 KQIFTLPEVG
+66 KQIFTQPEVG
-76 EYFNKNFISLQ
+76 EYFNKHFVAVQ
-87 LDAEKPENVDIAK
+87 LDAEKPENVDAAK
-100 NYKVEAFPTLGI
+100 TYKVEAFPTLGI
-112 IDGDGKALSIN
+112 FDGEGKALSIN
-123 VGYMNAQELLDMAKT
+123 VGYMNAQELMAMAKT
-138 AMGEIKGFEQLY
+138 AVGEVKGFEQLY

-164 DLLTMAPQFL
+164 DLLTLAPQFL

-189 RKIYQKYIETKM
+189 RKIYQAYIEKKM
-201 ADNSLINRKDYIII
+201 SDNSLINRKDYIII
-215 GYLGGDDDETT
+215 GYLGGDDEETT
-226 DRLVDYI
+226 YRLVDYI
-233 STHLDAWL
+233 SNNMDAWM

-266 GDASYKDYLE
+266 GDESYKTYLE

-289 PVSSVT
+289 KFTSAT

-302 YFNALFAIYKNKD
+302 YYNALFAIYKNKD
-315 VAEYLKLMRKYLA
+315 VALYLKLMRQYLA
-328 GLGKDANA
+328 TLGADANA

-350 DKKLRAADHEQA
+350 GNKLSAADHEQA
-362 IEWLKI
+362 IEWLKV

-391 ELKKYSEAEQYY
+391 ELKKYNEAEQYY
-403 KQAYGESLQMGGE
+403 KQAYGESLQMGE
-416 LQQAQQMIQASVLH
+416 LEQAQQMIQASVLH

-436 LLMR
+436 LLTR

>member
-1 MKQFRLF
+1 MKQIRIFLF
-8 LLSLLC
+8 ALLC
-14 ALITLPVMAQESK
+14 TVLALPAMAQEGK
-27 GIQFFKGTFAEA
+27 GIQFFKGTFAQA
-39 LAKAKAEGKPLFVD
+39 LAKAKSEGKPLFVD

-66 KQIFTLPEVG
+66 KQIFTQPEVG
-76 EYFNKNFISLQ
+76 EYFNKHFVAVQ
-87 LDAEKPENVDIAK
+87 LDAEKPENVDAAK
-100 NYKVEAFPTLGI
+100 TYKVEAFPTLGI
-112 IDGDGKALSIN
+112 FDGEGKALSIN
-123 VGYMNAQELLDMAKT
+123 VGYMNAQELMAMAKT
-138 AMGEIKGFEQLY
+138 AVGEVKGFEQLY

-164 DLLTMAPQFL
+164 DLLTLAPQFL

-189 RKIYQKYIETKM
+189 RKIYQTYIEKKM
-201 ADNSLINRKDYIII
+201 SDNSLINRKDYIII
-215 GYLGGDDDETT
+215 GYLGGDDEETT
-226 DRLVDYI
+226 YRLVDYI
-233 STHLDAWL
+233 SKNMDAWM

-266 GDASYKDYLE
+266 GDESYKTYLE

-289 PVSSVT
+289 KFTSAT

-302 YFNALFAIYKNKD
+302 YYNALFAIYKNKD
-315 VAEYLKLMRKYLA
+315 VALYLKLMRQYLA
-328 GLGKDANA
+328 TLGADANA

-350 DKKLRAADHEQA
+350 GNKLSAADHEQA
-362 IEWLKI
+362 IEWLKV

-391 ELKKYSEAEQYY
+391 ELKKYNEAEQYY
-403 KQAYGESLQMGGE
+403 KQAYGESLQMGE
-416 LQQAQQMIQASVLH
+416 LEQAQQMIQASVLH

-436 LLMR
+436 LLTR

>member
-1 MKQFRLF
+1 MKQIRIFLF
-8 LLSLLC
+8 ALLC
-14 ALITLPVMAQESK
+14 TVLALPAMAQEGK
-27 GIQFFKGTFAEA
+27 GIQFFKGTFAQA
-39 LAKAKAEGKPLFVD
+39 LAKAKSEGKPLFVD

-66 KQIFTLPEVG
+66 KQIFTQPEVG
-76 EYFNKNFISLQ
+76 EYFNKHFVAIQ
-87 LDAEKPENVDIAK
+87 LDAEKPENVDVAK
-100 NYKVEAFPTLGI
+100 TYKVEAFPTLGI
-112 IDGDGKALSIN
+112 FDGEGKALSIN
-123 VGYMNAQELLDMAKT
+123 VGYMNAQELMAMAKT
-138 AMGEIKGFEQLY
+138 AVGEVKGFEQLY

-164 DLLTMAPQFL
+164 DLLTLAPQFL

-189 RKIYQKYIETKM
+189 RKIYQAYIEKKM
-201 ADNSLINRKDYIII
+201 SDNSLINRKDYVII
-215 GYLGGDDDETT
+215 GYLGGDDEESTY
-226 DRLVDYI
+226 RLVDYI
-233 STHLDAWL
+233 SNNMDAWM

-266 GDASYKDYLE
+266 GDESYKTYLE

-289 PVSSVT
+289 KFTSAT

-302 YFNALFAIYKNKD
+302 YYNALFAIYKNKD
-315 VAEYLKLMRKYLA
+315 VAQYLKLMRQYLA
-328 GLGKDANA
+328 TLGADANA

-350 DKKLRAADHEQA
+350 GNKLSAADHEQA
-362 IEWLKI
+362 IEWLKM

-391 ELKKYSEAEQYY
+391 ELKKYKEAEQYY
-403 KQAYGESLQMGGE
+403 KQAYGESLQMGE
-416 LQQAQQMIQASVLH
+416 LEQAQQMIQASVLH

>member
-1 MKQFRLF
+1 MKQIRIFLF
-8 LLSLLC
+8 ALLC
-14 ALITLPVMAQESK
+14 TVLALPAMAQEGK
-27 GIQFFKGTFAEA
+27 GIQFFKGTFAQA

-66 KQIFTLPEVG
+66 KQIFTQPEVG
-76 EYFNKNFISLQ
+76 EYFNKHFIALQ
-87 LDAEKPENVDIAK
+87 LDAEKPENVDVAK
-100 NYKVEAFPTLGI
+100 TYKVEAFPTLGI
-112 IDGDGKALSIN
+112 FDGEGKALSIN
-123 VGYMNAQELLDMAKT
+123 VGYMNAQELMAMAKT
-138 AMGEIKGFEQLY
+138 AVGEVKGFEQLY

-164 DLLTMAPQFL
+164 DLLTLAPQFL

-189 RKIYQKYIETKM
+189 RKIYQAYIEKKM
-201 ADNSLINRKDYIII
+201 SDNSLINRKDYIII
-215 GYLGGDDDETT
+215 GYLGGDDEETT
-226 DRLVDYI
+226 YRLVDYI
-233 STHLDAWL
+233 SKNMDAWM

-266 GDASYKDYLE
+266 GDESYKTYLE

-289 PVSSVT
+289 KFTSAT

-302 YFNALFAIYKNKD
+302 YYNALFAIYNNKD
-315 VAEYLKLMRKYLA
+315 VAQYLKLMRQYLA
-328 GLGKDANA
+328 TLGADANA

-350 DKKLRAADHEQA
+350 GNKLSAADHEQA
-362 IEWLKI
+362 IEWLKV

-391 ELKKYSEAEQYY
+391 ELKKYNEAEQYY
-403 KQAYGESLQMGGE
+403 KQAYGESLQMGE
-416 LQQAQQMIQASVLH
+416 LEQAQQMIQASVLH

-436 LLMR
+436 LLTR

>member
-14 ALITLPVMAQESK
+14 ALIALPVMAQESK

-256 DERMLKLVKK
+256 DERMLKLV
-266 GDASYKDYLE
+266 
-276 KIRTDYKKAYDVI
+276 
-289 PVSSVT
+289 
-295 PYDKSRD
+295 
-302 YFNALFAIYKNKD
+302 
-315 VAEYLKLMRKYLA
+315 
-328 GLGKDANA
+328 
-336 ADYAMAAQSLYYAA
+336 
-350 DKKLRAADHEQA
+350 
-362 IEWLKI
+362 
-368 AIPSEKVLMN
+368 
-378 KINYL
+378 
-383 VMVGDSYR
+383 
-391 ELKKYSEAEQYY
+391 
-403 KQAYGESLQMGGE
+403 
-416 LQQAQQMIQASVLH
+416 
-430 KLSTLE
+430 
-436 LLMR
+436 

>member
-1 MKQFRLF
+1 MKQIRIFLF
-8 LLSLLC
+8 ALLC
-14 ALITLPVMAQESK
+14 TVLALPAMAQEGK
-27 GIQFFKGTFAEA
+27 GIQFFKGTFAQA

-66 KQIFTLPEVG
+66 KQIFTQPEVG
-76 EYFNKNFISLQ
+76 EYFNKHFIALQ
-87 LDAEKPENVDIAK
+87 LDAEKPENVDVAK
-100 NYKVEAFPTLGI
+100 TYKVEAFPTLGI
-112 IDGDGKALSIN
+112 FDGEGKALSIN
-123 VGYMNAQELLDMAKT
+123 VGYMNAQELMAMAKT
-138 AMGEIKGFEQLY
+138 AVGEVKGFEQLY

-164 DLLTMAPQFL
+164 DLLTLAPQFL

-189 RKIYQKYIETKM
+189 RKIYQAYIEKKM
-201 ADNSLINRKDYIII
+201 SDNSLINRKDYIII
-215 GYLGGDDDETT
+215 GYLGGDDEETT
-226 DRLVDYI
+226 YRLVDYI
-233 STHLDAWL
+233 SKNMDAWM

-266 GDASYKDYLE
+266 GDESYKTYLE

-289 PVSSVT
+289 KFTSAT

-302 YFNALFAIYKNKD
+302 YYNALFAIYKNKD
-315 VAEYLKLMRKYLA
+315 VAQYLKLMRQYLA
-328 GLGKDANA
+328 TLGADANA

-350 DKKLRAADHEQA
+350 GNKLSAADHEQA
-362 IEWLKI
+362 IEWLKV

-391 ELKKYSEAEQYY
+391 ELKKYNDAEQYY
-403 KQAYGESLQMGGE
+403 KQAYGESLQMGE
-416 LQQAQQMIQASVLH
+416 LEQAQQMIQASVLH

-436 LLMR
+436 LLTR

>member
-1 MKQFRLF
+1 MKQIRIFLF
-8 LLSLLC
+8 
-14 ALITLPVMAQESK
+14 ALICTVLALPAMAQEGK
-27 GIQFFKGTFAEA
+27 GIQFFKGTFAQA
-39 LAKAKAEGKPLFVD
+39 LAKAKSEGKPLFVD

-66 KQIFTLPEVG
+66 KQIFTQPEVG
-76 EYFNKNFISLQ
+76 EYFNKHFVAVQ
-87 LDAEKPENVDIAK
+87 LDAEKPENVDVAK
-100 NYKVEAFPTLGI
+100 TYKVEAFPTLGI
-112 IDGDGKALSIN
+112 FDGEGKALSIN
-123 VGYMNAQELLDMAKT
+123 VGYMNAQELMAMAKT
-138 AMGEIKGFEQLY
+138 AVGEVKGFEQLY

-164 DLLTMAPQFL
+164 DLLTLAPQFL

-189 RKIYQKYIETKM
+189 RKIYQTYIEKKM
-201 ADNSLINRKDYIII
+201 SDNSLINRKDYIII
-215 GYLGGDDDETT
+215 GYLGGDDEETT
-226 DRLVDYI
+226 YRLVDYI
-233 STHLDAWL
+233 SNNMDAWM

-266 GDASYKDYLE
+266 GDESYKTYLE

-289 PVSSVT
+289 KFTSAT

-302 YFNALFAIYKNKD
+302 YYNALFAIYKNKD
-315 VAEYLKLMRKYLA
+315 VALYLKLMRQYLA
-328 GLGKDANA
+328 TLGADANA

-350 DKKLRAADHEQA
+350 GNKLSAADHEQA
-362 IEWLKI
+362 IEWLKV

-391 ELKKYSEAEQYY
+391 ELKKYNEAEQYY
-403 KQAYGESLQMGGE
+403 KQAYGESLQMGE
-416 LQQAQQMIQASVLH
+416 LEQAQQMIQASVLH

-436 LLMR
+436 LLTR

>member
-1 MKQFRLF
+1 MKQIRIFLF
-8 LLSLLC
+8 ALLC
-14 ALITLPVMAQESK
+14 TFLALPTMAQEGK
-27 GIQFFKGTFAEA
+27 GIQFFKGTFAQA
-39 LAKAKAEGKPLFVD
+39 LAKAKSEGKPLFVD

-66 KQIFTLPEVG
+66 KQIFTQPEVG
-76 EYFNKNFISLQ
+76 EYFNKHFVAVQ
-87 LDAEKPENVDIAK
+87 LDAEKPENVDAAK
-100 NYKVEAFPTLGI
+100 TYKVEAFPTLGI
-112 IDGDGKALSIN
+112 FDGEGKALSIN
-123 VGYMNAQELLDMAKT
+123 VGYMNAQELMAMAKT
-138 AMGEIKGFEQLY
+138 AVGEVKGFEQLY

-164 DLLTMAPQFL
+164 DLLTLAPQFL

-189 RKIYQKYIETKM
+189 RKIYQAYIEKKM
-201 ADNSLINRKDYIII
+201 SDNSLINRKDYIII
-215 GYLGGDDDETT
+215 GYLGGDDEETT
-226 DRLVDYI
+226 YRLVDYI
-233 STHLDAWL
+233 SKNMDAWM

-266 GDASYKDYLE
+266 GDESYKTYLE

-289 PVSSVT
+289 KFTSAT

-302 YFNALFAIYKNKD
+302 YYNALFAIYKNKD
-315 VAEYLKLMRKYLA
+315 VAQYLKLMRQYLA
-328 GLGKDANA
+328 TLGADANA

-350 DKKLRAADHEQA
+350 GNKLSAADHEQA
-362 IEWLKI
+362 IEWLKV

-391 ELKKYSEAEQYY
+391 ELKKYNDAEQYY
-403 KQAYGESLQMGGE
+403 KQAYGESLQMGE
-416 LQQAQQMIQASVLH
+416 LEQAQQMIQASVLH

-436 LLMR
+436 LLTR

>member
-1 MKQFRLF
+1 MKQIRIFLF
-8 LLSLLC
+8 ALLC
-14 ALITLPVMAQESK
+14 TVLALPAMAQEGK
-27 GIQFFKGTFAEA
+27 GIQFFKGTFAQA
-39 LAKAKAEGKPLFVD
+39 LAKAKSEGKPLFVD

-66 KQIFTLPEVG
+66 KQIFTQPEVG
-76 EYFNKNFISLQ
+76 EYFNKHFVAVQ
-87 LDAEKPENVDIAK
+87 LDAEKPENVDAAK

-112 IDGDGKALSIN
+112 FDGEGKALSIN
-123 VGYMNAQELLDMAKT
+123 VGYMNAQELMAMAKT
-138 AMGEIKGFEQLY
+138 AVGEVKGFEQLY

-164 DLLTMAPQFL
+164 DLLTLAPQFL

-189 RKIYQKYIETKM
+189 RKIYQAYIEKKM
-201 ADNSLINRKDYIII
+201 SDNSLINRKDYIII
-215 GYLGGDDDETT
+215 GYLGGDDEESTY
-226 DRLVDYI
+226 RLVDYI
-233 STHLDAWL
+233 SKNMDAWM

-266 GDASYKDYLE
+266 GDESYKTYLE

-289 PVSSVT
+289 KFTSAT

-302 YFNALFAIYKNKD
+302 YYNALFAIYKNKD
-315 VAEYLKLMRKYLA
+315 VAQYLKLMRQYLA
-328 GLGKDANA
+328 TLGADANA

-350 DKKLRAADHEQA
+350 GNKLSAADHEQA
-362 IEWLKI
+362 IEWLKV

-391 ELKKYSEAEQYY
+391 ELKKYNEAEQYY
-403 KQAYGESLQMGGE
+403 KQAYGESLQMGE
-416 LQQAQQMIQASVLH
+416 LEQAQQMIQASVLH

-436 LLMR
+436 LLTR

>member
-1 MKQFRLF
+1 
-8 LLSLLC
+8 
-14 ALITLPVMAQESK
+14 
-27 GIQFFKGTFAEA
+27 
-39 LAKAKAEGKPLFVD
+39 
-53 FYAVWCGPCKKME
+53 ME
-66 KQIFTLPEVG
+66 KQIFTQPEVG
-76 EYFNKNFISLQ
+76 EYFNKHFVAVQ
-87 LDAEKPENVDIAK
+87 LDAEKPENVDVAK
-100 NYKVEAFPTLGI
+100 TYKVEAFPTLGI
-112 IDGDGKALSIN
+112 FDGEGKALSIN
-123 VGYMNAQELLDMAKT
+123 VGYMNAQELMAMAKT
-138 AMGEIKGFEQLY
+138 AVGEVKGFEQLY

-164 DLLTMAPQFL
+164 DLLTLAPQFL

-189 RKIYQKYIETKM
+189 RKIYQAYIEKKM
-201 ADNSLINRKDYIII
+201 SDNSLINRKDYIII
-215 GYLGGDDDETT
+215 GYLGGDDEESTY
-226 DRLVDYI
+226 RLVDYI
-233 STHLDAWL
+233 SKNMDAWM

-266 GDASYKDYLE
+266 GDESYKTYLE

-289 PVSSVT
+289 KFTSAT

-302 YFNALFAIYKNKD
+302 YYNALFAIYKNKD
-315 VAEYLKLMRKYLA
+315 VALYLKLMRQYLA
-328 GLGKDANA
+328 TLGADANA

-350 DKKLRAADHEQA
+350 GNKLSAADHEQA
-362 IEWLKI
+362 IEWLKV

-391 ELKKYSEAEQYY
+391 ELKKYNEAEQYY
-403 KQAYGESLQMGGE
+403 KQAYGESLQMGE
-416 LQQAQQMIQASVLH
+416 LEQAQQMIQASVLH

-436 LLMR
+436 LLTR

>member
-1 MKQFRLF
+1 MKQIRIFLF
-8 LLSLLC
+8 ALLC
-14 ALITLPVMAQESK
+14 TVLALPAMAQEGK
-27 GIQFFKGTFAEA
+27 GIQFFKGTFAQA
-39 LAKAKAEGKPLFVD
+39 LAKAKSEGKPLFVD

-66 KQIFTLPEVG
+66 KQIFTRPEVG
-76 EYFNKNFISLQ
+76 EYFNKHFVAVQ
-87 LDAEKPENVDIAK
+87 LDAEKPENVDVAK

-112 IDGDGKALSIN
+112 FDGEGKALSIN
-123 VGYMNAQELLDMAKT
+123 VGYMNAQELMAMAKT
-138 AMGEIKGFEQLY
+138 AVGEVKGFEQLY

-164 DLLTMAPQFL
+164 DLLTLAPQFL

-189 RKIYQKYIETKM
+189 RKIYQTYIEKKM
-201 ADNSLINRKDYIII
+201 SDNSLINRKDYIII
-215 GYLGGDDDETT
+215 GYLGGDDEETT
-226 DRLVDYI
+226 YRLVDYI
-233 STHLDAWL
+233 SKNMDAWM

-266 GDASYKDYLE
+266 GDESYKTYLE

-289 PVSSVT
+289 KFTSAT

-302 YFNALFAIYKNKD
+302 YYNALFAIYKNKD
-315 VAEYLKLMRKYLA
+315 VAQYLKLMRQYLA
-328 GLGKDANA
+328 TLGADANA

-350 DKKLRAADHEQA
+350 GNKLSAADHEQA
-362 IEWLKI
+362 IEWLKV

-391 ELKKYSEAEQYY
+391 ELKKYNEAEQYY
-403 KQAYGESLQMGGE
+403 KQAYGESLQMGE
-416 LQQAQQMIQASVLH
+416 LEQAQQMIQASVLH

-436 LLMR
+436 LLTR